1 MIDLTK
7 VMLGVIDL
15 CVALATAFL
24 VPWLKAN
31 YNEKQREKLAATI
44 DIAVYAAQQLY
55 EHAQGAE
62 KLEYVKE
69 YLRARGYD
77 ADTDEICTQIEAAVK
92 IMKAAIGE

>member
-7 VMLGVIDL
+7 LMLGIIDL

-24 VPWLKAN
+24 VPWLRAN
-31 YNEKQREKLAATI
+31 YTEKQREKLAASI
-44 DIAVYAAQQLY
+44 DVAVYAAQQLY
-55 EHAQGAE
+55 EHADGEQ
-62 KLEYVKE
+62 KLAYVKE

-77 ADTDEICTQIEAAVK
+77 ADTDEIRTQIEAAVK